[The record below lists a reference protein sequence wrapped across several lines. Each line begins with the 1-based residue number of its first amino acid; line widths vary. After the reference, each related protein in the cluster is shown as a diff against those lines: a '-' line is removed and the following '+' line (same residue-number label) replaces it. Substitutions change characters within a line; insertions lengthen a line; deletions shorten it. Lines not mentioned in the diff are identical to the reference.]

1 MEWNKKKLTATLAV
15 VVFSGGILAV
25 SGFVVP
31 GLVNSAVVAK
41 SSAAMQGYS
50 KQGVADST
58 VPVLKVEAPAPVPTV
73 NDDLIKQMTEAE
85 IQQMYD
91 YMDEPGEPKISG
103 REMTDAEINRRLV
116 LEDQYVYDGVR
127 PQKPLPLV
135 PVQGLY
141 LDTKTNT
148 HHYPERAWTDEE
160 LLQLIDWSYRLN
172 LLASKRNITEPAVA
186 VPQKYSEAEV
196 DALAA
201 ESVRKLFDA
210 DVSKL
215 KTNVMLVEPGYGI
228 RSFWSVGFTPYKSS
242 TLRGQGQE
250 YWQYN
255 VQIDP
260 ETGVVVDTTA
270 SNSVI
275 QRNPID
281 AAAEAAIK
289 KDKSWV
295 NTAVQIVKDKQGE
308 KRKIVKASLTGT
320 EVNNK
325 RGMVAVDIV
334 LEDGSKYNAELRY
347 PSKMLRCLIYEPA
360 GKAK

>member
-1 MEWNKKKLTATLAV
+1 MKLNPKKLTATLAV
-15 VVFSGGILAV
+15 VACTGGILAA
-25 SGFVVP
+25 SGFIVP
-31 GLVNSAVVAK
+31 GLVNSTVVAK
-41 SSAAMQGYS
+41 SNAVMQGYS
-50 KQGVADST
+50 KQGVAGSS
-58 VPVLKVEAPAPVPTV
+58 VPVLKVEAPAPTSTV

-103 REMTDAEINRRLV
+103 REMTEAEINRRLV

-135 PVQGLY
+135 PVKGLY

-160 LLQLIDWSYRLN
+160 LLQMIDWSYRIN
-172 LLASKRNITEPAVA
+172 LLASKRNTIEAPAIA
-186 VPQKYSEAEV
+186 QKYSEAEV

-215 KTNVMLVEPGYGI
+215 KTDVMLVEPGYGI
-228 RSFWSVGFTPYKSS
+228 RSFWSVGYTPYKPS

-260 ETGVVVDTTA
+260 DTGVVLDTTA
-270 SNSVI
+270 FNSVI
-275 QRNPID
+275 KRTPID
-281 AAAEAAIK
+281 AAAAANIK
-289 KDKSWV
+289 KDQSWV

-308 KRKIVKASLTGT
+308 KRKIVKASLTNM

-325 RGMVAVDIV
+325 RGMVAVNIV

-360 GKAK
+360 AKAK